1 MATLED
7 TVREVVQDLMDRDEL
22 FTALDVSNRVKVLQP
37 HARHREVRDV
47 VRSMFPSDIEPKG
60 WARTAITVILSD
72 GSQQEALLYHPLS
85 DTWDL
90 DVKYDRQKRNQVS
103 LNPVAAATAAV
114 AAVQSATVAPAAT
127 PIAPAPSAT
136 VTVSATTSVPMPT
149 ARDLWKQLF
158 STQPSLFP
166 TK

>member
-7 TVREVVQDLMDRDEL
+7 TVREVVQDMMDKDEL
-22 FTALDVSNRVKVLQP
+22 FTALDVSNKVKLMQP

-47 VRSMFPSDIEPKG
+47 VRSMFANDIEPKG
-60 WARTAITVILSD
+60 WARTGITVIVSD
-72 GSQQEALLYHPLS
+72 GTPQSALLYHPLS

-90 DVKYDRQKRNQVS
+90 DSKYDQQRRNQIS
-103 LNPVAAATAAV
+103 LNPVKTAVTAV
-114 AAVQSATVAPAAT
+114 AAVQSATVAPSPT
-127 PIAPAPSAT
+127 PAAPSAT